1 MVGRPAAPPT
11 LDRHAAENL
20 RFIRDTMASAAGFTA
35 VPGWGGMLMGI
46 TAIFTAGFSGPPS
59 SDPAWL
65 RLWLGEAV
73 LAVSIGLVAIAL
85 KARRSGTPLRGPGTR
100 RFALAFAP
108 AIAAGAAL
116 TIVFVRSGLAHRLP
130 GCWLLLYG
138 AAVCSAGAF
147 SVRAV
152 PTMGAGLMAL
162 GVLALSARPEWG
174 HMFMAAG
181 FGGLQ
186 IVFGILIGRK
196 HGG

>member
-11 LDRHAAENL
+11 LDRRAAENL

-35 VPGWGGMLMGI
+35 VPGWGGVLMGL
-46 TAIFTAGFSGPPS
+46 TALATAALSGPPR

-73 LAVSIGLVAIAL
+73 LAVAIGLVAVAL
-85 KARRSGTPLRGPGTR
+85 KARRSGTPLAGPGTR

-108 AIAAGAAL
+108 AIGAGVVL
-116 TIVFVRSGLAHRLP
+116 TIVFVRSGLTHQLP

-138 AAVCSAGAF
+138 AAVCSGGAF

-152 PTMGAGLMAL
+152 PTMGAAIMVL
-162 GVLALSARPEWG
+162 GTLAFAARPEWG
-174 HMFMAAG
+174 HFFLAAG

-186 IVFGILIGRK
+186 VVFGTVIGRK